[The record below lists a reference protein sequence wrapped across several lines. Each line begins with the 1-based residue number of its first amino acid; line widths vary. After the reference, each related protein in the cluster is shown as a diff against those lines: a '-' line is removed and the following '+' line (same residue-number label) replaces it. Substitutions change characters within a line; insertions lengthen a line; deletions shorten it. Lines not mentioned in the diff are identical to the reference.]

1 MGGNGLKRI
10 SKLLIVI
17 IILNSILFGCNRD
30 NNVNNT
36 DDESANK
43 QEDIVAI
50 SKQIVN
56 WAVPEEIGNIQ
67 IAYNPTDYKA
77 NVKPYSIKEDL
88 SNIENIQQISGFTDE
103 QKKML
108 SKNGFVVLPS
118 RRTKIHYI
126 YEENEYSDIP
136 NFVTTDT
143 VLHLYH
149 QFYEKSLLNVE
160 TEYLSKDLE
169 SLTDRMLNKSIS
181 LLDQIEDNEL
191 KEIQKKNIAYFLVAK
206 MLVTGTQNVDI
217 SVDSDILDLANSEYN
232 YIQDAAGYEDSTLF
246 ETKLDYSQFTVR
258 GHYTKNETLENFFK
272 TMMWY
277 GFTPINLMN
286 LKTDELYYENTLK
299 ALLLT
304 YTAFMDYN
312 GTNDVKAWNNIY
324 EPTGFYVGQSDDI
337 NILDMKD
344 MIISVFGKDV
354 NVNKF
359 IDKSYYDKL
368 HQGVKDLSEPQIVG
382 KFEEKDPTKSFK
394 FMGQRYILDG
404 YIMQEL
410 MEPRKRPVPNGL
422 DVMGVLG
429 SKHGEDLL
437 FKVYEPQKA
446 WPLYEE
452 KYNVLKAAVRSYKD
466 ELWQSNLYNG
476 WLWSIKKQLAEF
488 GQDSG
493 MPIFMTNDAWK
504 NKSLNAALSSYA
516 ELKHD
521 TILYGKQPVA
531 EAGGPMPIWDQH
543 YVEPNIELYDTLLW
557 LMDYTTQNLEA
568 RGLLNDTFKE
578 GSKRNIEL
586 LQLLKAISLKQLN
599 NEPLTNEEKDQL
611 TWVGGIIEAILNDY
625 TFGSVNKEELLNGV
639 YPVDKSAMLISDVAT
654 LPENHYLCMGTGY
667 FDEIYVVVPVEGKL
681 YLTRGATYSYY
692 EFVSDKRLTD
702 EEWNELQGLKTIKQ
716 DGYEYLEYK
725 EPSSQLPAQ
734 PFWVNTFKSKTN
746 NVKIEPPE
754 VDWEKLNE

>member
-1 MGGNGLKRI
+1 MGGISLKRL
-10 SKLLIVI
+10 SKLLTLI
-17 IILNSILFGCNRD
+17 IILNSILFGCSRG

-36 DDESANK
+36 DDEPTNT
-43 QEDIVAI
+43 QEDIVD
-50 SKQIVN
+50 VN
-56 WAVPEEIGNIQ
+56 KPSMNWTVPEEIKNIQ
-67 IAYNPTDYKA
+67 IPYKSTDYKA
-77 NVKPYSIKEDL
+77 HVKPYTIKEDL
-88 SNIENIQQISGFTDE
+88 SNIENIYRFSGFTNE
-103 QKKML
+103 QKNML

-136 NFVTTDT
+136 NFVTADT

-169 SLTDRMLNKSIS
+169 SLTDRMLNKSIA
-181 LLDQIEDNEL
+181 LMEQIEDNEL
-191 KEIQKKNIAYFLVAK
+191 KGIQKKNIAYFLVAK
-206 MLVTGTQNVDI
+206 MLVSGDEKIEIAVDN
-217 SVDSDILDLANSEYN
+217 DILDLAKKEYELTQN
-232 YIQDAAGYEDSTLF
+232 ASGQEDSSLF
-246 ETKLDYSQFTVR
+246 ETVLDYSQFTVR
-258 GHYTKNETLENFFK
+258 GHYTKNKTLENFFK

-277 GFTPINLMN
+277 GFTPIELMD

-368 HQGVKDLSEPQIVG
+368 HQGVKDLRAAQIVG
-382 KFEEKDPTKSFK
+382 KFAEKSPTKSFK

-429 SKHGEDLL
+429 SKHGEELL

-452 KYNVLKAAVRSYKD
+452 KYNVLKAAVGSYKD

-476 WLWSIKKQLAEF
+476 WLWSIKKQLTEF
-488 GQDSG
+488 DKDSG

-504 NKSLNAALSSYA
+504 SKSLNAALSSYA

-521 TILYGKQPVA
+521 TVLYGKQPVA
-531 EAGGPMPIWDQH
+531 EAGGAMPVWDQH

-557 LMDYTTQNLEA
+557 LMDYTTQNLES
-568 RGLLNDTFKE
+568 RGLLNDAFKE
-578 GSKRNIEL
+578 GSKKNIEL
-586 LQLLKAISLKQLN
+586 LQLLKTVSLKELN
-599 NEPLTNEEKDQL
+599 NEPLTDEEKNSL
-611 TWVGGIIEAILNDY
+611 LWLGGTIEATLNDY
-625 TFGSVNKEELLNGV
+625 IFGSASKDELLNGT
-639 YPVDKSAMLISDVAT
+639 YPIEKSAMLVSDVAT
-654 LPENHYLCMGTGY
+654 LPGNHYLSMGTGY

-681 YLTRGATYSYY
+681 YLTRGGVYSYY

-702 EEWNELQGLKTIKQ
+702 EEWYELHGLKTIKG
-716 DGYEYLEYK
+716 DGYEYFEFG
-725 EPSSQLPAQ
+725 EPSKQLPSQ

-746 NVKIEPPE
+746 NVKIEPAE
-754 VDWEKLNE
+754 VDWEKENR